1 MALFYLQT
9 PIKIPNSD
17 RMFET
22 TIRSPHATLAE
33 LTDDIRAHGVTLV
46 EKVRVQLK
54 RGEEVVS
61 VVEEIAIGAS
71 YIGFIQNHRP
81 RQRQ

>member
-9 PIKIPNSD
+9 PIKLPNSD

-22 TIRSPHATLAE
+22 TIRSPHATLSE
-33 LTDDIRAHGVTLV
+33 LTDDIRAHGVALV

-54 RGEEVVS
+54 RG
-61 VVEEIAIGAS
+61 
-71 YIGFIQNHRP
+71 
-81 RQRQ
+81 

>member
-1 MALFYLQT
+1 MALFYPQT
-9 PIKIPNSD
+9 SIKLPNSD
-17 RMFET
+17 RTFET

-33 LTDDIRAHGVTLV
+33 LTDDIRAHGVALV

-61 VVEEIAIGAS
+61 VIEEIAIGAS